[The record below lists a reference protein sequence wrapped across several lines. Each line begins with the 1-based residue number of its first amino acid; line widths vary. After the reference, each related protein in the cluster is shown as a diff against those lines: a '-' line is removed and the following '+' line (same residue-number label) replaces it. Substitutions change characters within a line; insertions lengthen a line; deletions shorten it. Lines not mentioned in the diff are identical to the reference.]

1 MTEFTFW
8 GELKGEVQKQF
19 SMSLGKAVNK
29 TRRNSNDSSMVLC
42 IMGQS
47 YAITSERHCS
57 YRKTA
62 DLRKIPLVSL
72 ALEVGSLLHRC
83 RTTCFLGSSRCSL
96 FGT

>member
-47 YAITSERHCS
+47 LMQSHQSDTAVIERQQ
-57 YRKTA
+57 T
-62 DLRKIPLVSL
+62 
-72 ALEVGSLLHRC
+72 
-83 RTTCFLGSSRCSL
+83 
-96 FGT
+96 